1 MSLARNEEDLTFD
14 QLENSLSTGRSA
26 VREFLRDMRA
36 PNWVSSAMLETPSD
50 TMEYFDA
57 NDTGLVFDPIFS
69 EFILAK
75 CGPKPPDDAS
85 NYKQKLEKEKASNK
99 LSKGGEY
106 ALSLIIEKIDVY
118 FACSWGAISKKSRKD
133 KKSA

>member
-1 MSLARNEEDLTFD
+1 
-14 QLENSLSTGRSA
+14 
-26 VREFLRDMRA
+26 
-36 PNWVSSAMLETPSD
+36 MLETPSD

-118 FACSWGAISKKSRKD
+118 FACSWGAISKKIEKRQKISMTIDVSRWGATD
-133 KKSA
+133 PGYFGDYLPLSDD